1 MVFFSYLFFLNFISF
16 FFCFQ
21 VQIHIILEEKQ
32 CLTTKMVIQDI
43 HLLLLNLEIFKT
55 KLTVVHLV
63 GSRVLSCVKILLRT
77 FDTKLLTSFIIS
89 RSFRCSYLFCVVC
102 ISKGPDPY
110 YIYGQKSK
118 AQGMYGFPNSGH

>member
-1 MVFFSYLFFLNFISF
+1 
-16 FFCFQ
+16 
-21 VQIHIILEEKQ
+21 
-32 CLTTKMVIQDI
+32 MVIQDI

-55 KLTVVHLV
+55 KLTAVHLV

-89 RSFRCSYLFCVVC
+89 CSFRCSYIFIVWSAF
-102 ISKGPDPY
+102 SKGPDPY